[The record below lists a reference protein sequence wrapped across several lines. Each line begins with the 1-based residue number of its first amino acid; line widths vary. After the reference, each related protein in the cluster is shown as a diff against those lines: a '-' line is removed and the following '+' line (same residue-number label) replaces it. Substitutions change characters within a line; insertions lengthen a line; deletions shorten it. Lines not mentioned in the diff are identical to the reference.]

1 MIKKIILAGGCFWI
15 TEAVFR
21 RVTGVTKVVSGYAGG
36 AAITPSYE
44 AVSTGRTGHAECVL
58 VEFNDI
64 QTNLKTILDI
74 FFDSHDPTTL
84 DRQGPDIGTQ
94 YRSAIYYLSE
104 DDLSVIRQAIIEHER
119 KHPNPIITEV
129 KLVDMTGFYKADMF
143 HQDYYSKNKEVVYS
157 KAIIRPI
164 LVKIE
169 KLYGERKSTLLG
181 GSL

>member
-1 MIKKIILAGGCFWI
+1 MIKKIILGGGCFWT

-58 VEFNDI
+58 VEFNDS
-64 QTNLKTILDI
+64 QTDLKTILAV

-94 YRSAIYYLSE
+94 YRSAIYYTLD
-104 DDLSVIRQAIIEHER
+104 DDLSIIRQSLIEHER
-119 KHPNPIITEV
+119 QYSNPIVTEV
-129 KLVDMTGFYKADMF
+129 KMIDMTGFYKADTF
-143 HQDYYSKNKEVVYS
+143 HQDYYSKNREVVYS
-157 KAIIRPI
+157 KAIIRPM
-164 LVKIE
+164 LAKIE
-169 KLYGERKSTLLG
+169 KDFGQRKSTLLG